1 MRRREFLKLAAT
13 SATGAVLFTGCGS
26 IGDAN
31 PEHEFKIESPV
42 RNPNDLL
49 YGRDNWYATAAPLS
63 IGGYGIIVRVFEGRA
78 KKVEGNPDFPVNL
91 GRSCAK
97 AQALVQEVYHPDR
110 IGGPLRLA
118 GQRGSGQFQVIEWE
132 EALGQVADL
141 IRQAPD
147 STLLITEPLNGALGA
162 IVEQFVQTTGIQHAS
177 LEPDERVVLREAM
190 RRVFGVDTLPTLD
203 LANARFLL
211 SFSAD
216 FLHTWIS
223 PVQFARAYGAFRQGR
238 PDVRGTYY
246 HVGPRL
252 SGTAAN
258 ADRWFPV
265 RPGAEGLVA
274 LSMAQ
279 VMLEEGLV
287 EGEGA
292 EPFFQA
298 LGLTPEQ
305 LGADF
310 APDRV
315 ADAAGLTAEQ
325 IRELAHAF
333 AEQRPSVAIAG
344 TSAAATTNG
353 LFNLA
358 AVFALNYLVGS
369 VNSEGGLILNP
380 ASPLPDEL
388 PANRGGDPY
397 SQWVNIAQQIAGG
410 QIRTVLV
417 HRANPVYSLPPA
429 SGIQDALR
437 GAGSVVSFSSFLDET
452 TMLADL
458 VLPDHTALEQWGL
471 VVPEP
476 GPGFEIVAIQQPVVN
491 PFVNTRA
498 FGDVLIQIA
507 SQLGQALP
515 WPSQEAAVRALADG
529 LRGLGRGN
537 VEAEQPN
544 EYFVTM
550 QTQGGW
556 WDEEARAEEASPQ
569 APTAPANPEFAGDP
583 GQFPFYLLPFPS
595 DSLGYGEFSHL
606 PWLQALPEPVSTNV
620 WGTWVELNP
629 RTAQDI
635 GVETGDVVRVVT
647 PQGSAELPVYVNPAA
662 MPDVLSVPM
671 GQGHKAYGRYAEG
684 RGVNPLELVAPQ
696 AERETG
702 ALAWV
707 ATRCRLELTGRRMR
721 IARFEGQFPAFQLEE
736 FPIIQVTRPRT

>member
-26 IGDAN
+26 IGNGN
-31 PEHEFKIESPV
+31 PESEFKIESPTW
-42 RNPNDLL
+42 NPNDLR

-63 IGGYGIIVRVFEGRA
+63 VGGYGIIVRVFEGRA
-78 KKVEGNPDFPVNL
+78 KKVEGNPDFPINL

-110 IGGPLRLA
+110 ISAPLRLA
-118 GQRGSGQFQVIEWE
+118 GQRGSGQYQAVGWD
-132 EALGQVADL
+132 EALGEVAGL
-141 IRQAPD
+141 IRQAPG

-162 IVEQFVQTTGIQHAS
+162 IVEQFVQATGIQHAS

-190 RRVFGVDTLPTLD
+190 RRVFGVESLPSLD

-211 SFSAD
+211 WFSGVC
-216 FLHTWIS
+216 LHNWIS

-258 ADRWFPV
+258 ADRWFPI

-287 EGEGA
+287 EEANA

-298 LGLTPEQ
+298 LGLTADQLASQFASEQ
-305 LGADF
+305 
-310 APDRV
+310 V

-325 IRELAHAF
+325 IQELARAF
-333 AEQRPSVAIAG
+333 AEQRPSIAIAG

-353 LFNLA
+353 LFNLV
-358 AVFALNYLVGS
+358 AVYALNYLVGS
-369 VNSEGGLILNP
+369 VGSEGGLILNP
-380 ASPLPDEL
+380 GSPLPDEL
-388 PANRGGDPY
+388 PAHRSGEPY
-397 SQWVNIAQQIAGG
+397 SRWVELGQQIAGG

-429 SGIQDALR
+429 SGFQEALR

-471 VVPEP
+471 VVPDP
-476 GPGFEIVAIQQPVVN
+476 GPGFEVVTMQQPVVN
-491 PFVNTRA
+491 PFVNSRA
-498 FGDVLIQIA
+498 FGDVLIQLA
-507 SQLGQALP
+507 SQLGQPLP
-515 WPSQEAAVRALADG
+515 WPSQEEAVRALSDG
-529 LRGLGRGN
+529 LRALGRGN
-537 VEAEQPN
+537 VEAEHPR
-544 EYFVTM
+544 EYFVAM

-556 WDEEARAEEASPQ
+556 WDEGARAEEASPQ

-595 DSLGYGEFSHL
+595 ESLGYGEFSHL
-606 PWLQALPEPVSTNV
+606 PWLQALPEPISTNV
-620 WGTWVELNP
+620 WGTWIELNP
-629 RTAQDI
+629 RTARDI

-671 GQGHKAYGRYAEG
+671 GQGHTAYGRYAEG

-696 AERETG
+696 TERETG
-702 ALAWV
+702 ALAWA
-707 ATRCRLELTGRRMR
+707 ATRSRLELTGRRVR

>member
-26 IGDAN
+26 IGNGN
-31 PEHEFKIESPV
+31 PPSEFKIESPV
-42 RNPNDLL
+42 WNPNDLR
-49 YGRDNWYATAAPLS
+49 YGRDAWFATAAPPS

-78 KKVEGNPDFPVNL
+78 KKVEGNPDFPINL

-97 AQALVQEVYHPDR
+97 AQALVQELYHPDR
-110 IGGPLRLA
+110 VGAPLRLA
-118 GQRGSGQFQVIEWE
+118 GQRGSGQYQAIGWD
-132 EALGQVADL
+132 EALGQVAGL
-141 IRQAPD
+141 IQQAPG
-147 STLLITEPLNGALGA
+147 STLLVTEPLNGALGA
-162 IVEQFVQTTGIQHAS
+162 IVEQFVRATGIQHAS

-190 RRVFGVDTLPTLD
+190 RRAFGVESFPTLD
-203 LANARFLL
+203 LANARFLV

-258 ADRWFPV
+258 ADRWLPI

-287 EGEGA
+287 EEANA
-292 EPFFQA
+292 EPFFKA

-305 LGADF
+305 LAADF
-310 APDRV
+310 APERV
-315 ADAAGLTAEQ
+315 ADATGLSAEQ
-325 IRELAHAF
+325 IRELARAF

-344 TSAAATTNG
+344 TSAAASTNG
-353 LFNLA
+353 LFNLV

-369 VNSEGGLILNP
+369 VGSEGGLILNP

-388 PANRGGDPY
+388 PANRSGDAY
-397 SQWVNIAQQIAGG
+397 RRWVELARQIAGG
-410 QIRTVLV
+410 QITTVLV

-429 SGIQDALR
+429 SGFQDALR
-437 GAGSVVSFSSFLDET
+437 SAGSVVSFSSFLDET

-458 VLPDHTALEQWGL
+458 VLPDHTLLEQWGL
-471 VVPEP
+471 VVPDP
-476 GPGFEIVAIQQPVVN
+476 GPGYQVVAVQQPVVN
-491 PFVNTRA
+491 PFVDSRA
-498 FGDVLIQIA
+498 FGDVLIQLA
-507 SQLGQALP
+507 AQLGKPLP
-515 WPSQEAAVRALADG
+515 WPSQEEAVRALADT

-537 VEAEQPN
+537 VAADHPRA
-544 EYFVTM
+544 YFVTM
-550 QTQGGW
+550 QAQGGW
-556 WDEEARAEEASPQ
+556 WDERARAGEASPQ
-569 APTAPANPEFAGDP
+569 AATAPANPEFSGEP

-595 DSLGYGEFSHL
+595 DALGYGEFSHL
-606 PWLQALPEPVSTNV
+606 PWLQGLPEPVSTNV
-620 WGTWVELNP
+620 WGTWLEVNP
-629 RTAQDI
+629 RTARDI

-671 GQGHKAYGRYAEG
+671 GQGHTAFGRYAEG

-696 AERETG
+696 VERETG
-702 ALAWV
+702 ALAWA

-721 IARFEGQFPAFQLEE
+721 IARLEGQVPAFQLEE